1 MNPTVRVLS
10 FVLLSQL
17 SSVVPASG
25 FIAGL
30 KPDQRPAEAPRVTAV
45 VIDQALKEQ
54 RLKGISQPWP
64 GNLETIATQ
73 GNWYSPLFLP
83 GMPGRYDLRGL
94 HAR

>member
-1 MNPTVRVLS
+1 MSPTIRVLS

-17 SSVVPASG
+17 SSAVPAAE

-30 KPDQRPAEAPRVTAV
+30 KPDRRPAEPPRTMTV
-45 VIDQALKEQ
+45 VIYQALKEQ

-64 GNLETIATQ
+64 GNLEAIAAQ
-73 GNWYSPLFLP
+73 GNWYSPLFQPGLP
-83 GMPGRYDLRGL
+83 GPYDLRGL